1 MVTGYRFIY
10 IYIYISDGSL
20 IALSLLDIARNWQ
33 TEDSMEFVQSSR
45 KSNTTTAEMLERV
58 QAESHVP
65 DYWGR
70 GRGGRNRSILSVNV
84 PCGIFV
90 CVGWLSTDASSP
102 DITFPRIRTGH
113 AFWLEGGGGV

>member
-1 MVTGYRFIY
+1 M
-10 IYIYISDGSL
+10 YISDGSL
-20 IALSLLDIARNWQ
+20 IALSLLDISRNWQ

-65 DYWGR
+65 DYWGER
-70 GRGGRNRSILSVNV
+70 GGRGRNRSILSVNV
-84 PCGIFV
+84 LCGIFV
-90 CVGWLSTDASSP
+90 CVGWLNTDASP

-113 AFWLEGGGGV
+113 VFWLEGGGGV